1 MSCSV
6 APSTRAQP
14 SNSRH
19 RSDSEPVSRGFDE
32 LSPAE
37 REQSLAEI
45 EVDFRRYVAEN
56 RTRTGFAFYPNSRQ
70 ITKGISTL
78 YQSLAGIDF
87 SDAFDECL

>member
-6 APSTRAQP
+6 AASAPTATNSAQP
-14 SNSRH
+14 CEPQSNSA
-19 RSDSEPVSRGFDE
+19 SQKFDE

-45 EVDFRRYVAEN
+45 ELDFRRYVAEN
-56 RTRTGFAFYPNSRQ
+56 RSRTGFAFYPNSRQ
-70 ITKGISTL
+70 ITKAISTL

-87 SDAFDECL
+87 SDAFDE